1 MDNANYVGLTRQSG
15 LMREMQAVAHN
26 IANISTTG
34 FRKEGVTFA
43 EFVLA
48 PTGSGPS
55 LSMARADVRHIS
67 DMQGALTR
75 TGGTFDFAIEGE
87 GYFQIQTPGGLRLT
101 RAGSFTPDAAGNL
114 ATPDGHLLLDSGGAP
129 VFAPPDATAITLSP
143 DGTLSANGRPVA
155 QIGLVVPTD
164 PNGLQREAGV
174 MFRADAGVEPV
185 EDGKI
190 AQGFLEASNVSAIA
204 EITRMIEVQ
213 RAYELG
219 QTFLDREDERIRGV
233 IQTLGR

>member
-1 MDNANYVGLTRQSG
+1 
-15 LMREMQAVAHN
+15 
-26 IANISTTG
+26 
-34 FRKEGVTFA
+34 
-43 EFVLA
+43 
-48 PTGSGPS
+48 
-55 LSMARADVRHIS
+55 
-67 DMQGALTR
+67 
-75 TGGTFDFAIEGE
+75 
-87 GYFQIQTPGGLRLT
+87 
-101 RAGSFTPDAAGNL
+101 
-114 ATPDGHLLLDSGGAP
+114 

>member
-15 LMREMQAVAHN
+15 LMREMQAIAHN

-34 FRKEGVTFA
+34 FRKEGITFA
-43 EFVLA
+43 EFVVA
-48 PTGSGPS
+48 PRGDGPS
-55 LSMARADVRHIS
+55 LSMAHADVRHIS
-67 DMQGALTR
+67 ALQGALTR

-87 GYFQIQTPGGLRLT
+87 GFFQIQAPGGLRLT

-114 ATPDGHLLLDSGGAP
+114 VTPDGYALLDNGGAP
-129 VFAPPDATAITLSP
+129 VFVPPDAKAVTLAA
-143 DGTLSANGRPVA
+143 DGTLSADGRPVA
-155 QIGLVVPTD
+155 QLGLVVPTD
-164 PNGLQREAGV
+164 PNDLQRETGVLFGAAG
-174 MFRADAGVEPV
+174 GVQPV
-185 EDGKI
+185 AEGRML
-190 AQGFLEASNVSAIA
+190 QGFLENSNVSAIA

-219 QTFLDREDERIRGV
+219 QTFLDRDDERIRAV